1 MVTGLPI
8 APPRLPLRDGCEAHC
23 PGCAHRA
30 LDAETSVARKEQ
42 WLHQPLALWQDRF
55 SPLQAVAG
63 EDRWGYRDK
72 VCLTTV
78 WDEGGWQFGLLARQM
93 LIPIPRCPIH
103 SPRVQA
109 AIQALAPVLPPGPRF
124 PLAYYV
130 QSGGQAILLLK
141 TARPPDLN
149 WLDHTLQQRLA
160 DLALEGLWLH
170 LHPSAGKRLFAR
182 HGWQLLW
189 GAPRSRDDHGLWYG
203 PAAFQQLLP
212 TLYRQALAEAEDFL
226 APAAGERVVD
236 LYCGTGSSLVRWLAR
251 GARVIAVELGGEAV
265 ACAQQNAPSARV
277 LRGKC
282 SHRIPQLADWLAET
296 GECSGDCLLY
306 ANPPRTGLEPEVLTW
321 IAERARPLRMAYLS
335 CSAGTLRRDLDRL
348 TAAGYEVAQITP
360 YDFFP
365 QTYHVETLVLLRRL
379 AGAPPCARPQ
389 YPHPEATDGNH
400 PVHPP

>member
-1 MVTGLPI
+1 MVAGSPLV
-8 APPRLPLRDGCEAHC
+8 PPQLPLRDGCAVRC

-30 LDAETSVARKEQ
+30 LDAETSAAQKAQ
-42 WLHQPLALWQDRF
+42 WLHQQLAPWRDRF
-55 SPLQAVAG
+55 APLQAVTG
-63 EDRWGYRDK
+63 EDRWQYRDK
-72 VCLTTV
+72 VCLTTA
-78 WDEGGWQFGLLARQM
+78 WNDGGWQFGLLARQI

-109 AIQALAPVLPPGPRF
+109 AIQALAPVLPPGPAF

-141 TARPPDLN
+141 TARPPDLG
-149 WLDHTLQQRLA
+149 WLDHALQQRLA
-160 DLALEGLWLH
+160 ALGLEGLWLH

-189 GAPRSRDDHGLWYG
+189 GTPRSRDSQGLWYG

-226 APAAGERVVD
+226 APAVGERVVD

-251 GARVIAVELGGEAV
+251 GARVIAVELAGEAV
-265 ACAQQNAPSARV
+265 ACAQQNALSALV

-282 SHRIPQLADWLAET
+282 SHRIPQLTDWLATT
-296 GECSGDCLLY
+296 GARGDDCLLY
-306 ANPPRTGLEPEVLTW
+306 ANPPRTGLEPAVLEW

-348 TAAGYEVAQITP
+348 TAADYEVVRITP

-365 QTYHVETLVLLRRL
+365 QTYHVETLVLLQQSTIPL
-379 AGAPPCARPQ
+379 PDL
-389 YPHPEATDGNH
+389 EA
-400 PVHPP
+400 V